1 MNEIV
6 SLRRDELLVMTL
18 CPDEESILLNKNVL
32 DQLEQP
38 RQVQILINE
47 SQGMLLLK
55 TCTVEDR
62 EAVVVPQFPHDQ
74 FEVSGASLLK
84 RIRRLTG
91 WTDNRPRQIL
101 GIAIPEHHAI
111 AFDLQ
116 TAVPVQLKPSGGG
129 LPDWRR

>member
-47 SQGMLLLK
+47 SHGIFESMGMRD
-55 TCTVEDR
+55 E
-62 EAVVVPQFPHDQ
+62 
-74 FEVSGASLLK
+74 
-84 RIRRLTG
+84 
-91 WTDNRPRQIL
+91 
-101 GIAIPEHHAI
+101 
-111 AFDLQ
+111 Q
-116 TAVPVQLKPSGGG
+116 TAFKA
-129 LPDWRR
+129 LPDKEKDIHDPLQNAAEAG